1 MTNINVFGSNLSG
14 ATGTGTIVGS
24 DSPVLTGTIDCSGAL
39 TFEIPNSAAP
49 TTSSAGQ
56 IAIDTTITSMT
67 PLPQFNDGSNTLYAF
82 SIPAADLSTT
92 DGKILTY
99 NSGSSKFTLSTP
111 LTQNTKIIKAAYA
124 TSSATDTTTSSSQV
138 NTSLTIN
145 YTPAGGSNTLWIIA
159 GGFAKNERT
168 AASPATRIFKF
179 DINRSTGTPA
189 VIATA
194 NCGRVVNNSPGTN
207 AVPQYECVNV
217 SGTEIS
223 NDTSTH
229 TYTLRMATNNT
240 NTTTTFDGS
249 TVPAFIMVI
258 EFV

>member
-1 MTNINVFGSNLSG
+1 MTNINVFGSNLAG
-14 ATGTGTIVGS
+14 ATGTGSIVGS
-24 DSPVLTGTIDCSGAL
+24 DSPTLTGTIDCSGAI

-92 DGKILTY
+92 DGRILTY
-99 NSGSSKFTLSTP
+99 NSASSKFTLSTP

-124 TSSATDTTTSSSQV
+124 TSSATDTTASTTFV
-138 NTSLTIN
+138 DTSLTIS

-159 GGFAKNERT
+159 GGSGSIQRT
-168 AASPATRIFKF
+168 SGSPASRLFAF
-179 DINRSTGTPA
+179 QINRSTGTPA
-189 VIATA
+189 SIASTV
-194 NCGRVVNNSPGTN
+194 GSRILNSPGSN

-223 NDTSTH
+223 GDTSTH
-229 TYTLRMATNNT
+229 TYTLQMRVNNVT
-240 NTTTTFDGS
+240 NTATFDGS
-249 TVPAFIMVI
+249 IVPAFIMVF
-258 EFV
+258 ELV

>member
-1 MTNINVFGSNLSG
+1 MTTINILGNGLSG
-14 ATGTGTIVGS
+14 STGSGSFVAS
-24 DSPVLTGTIDCSGAL
+24 DSPTLTGTIDCSGAA
-39 TFEIPNSAAP
+39 TFEVPNSAAP
-49 TTSSAGQ
+49 TTSAAGQ

-99 NSGSSKFTLSTP
+99 NAASSKFTLSTP

-145 YTPAGGSNTLWIIA
+145 YTPVGGSNTLWIIA

-189 VIATA
+189 VIAAA
-194 NCGRVVNNSPGTN
+194 NCGRIVNNTPGTN

-223 NDTSTH
+223 NDTSMH

-249 TVPAFIMVI
+249 TVPAFIMVF
-258 EFV
+258 ELA

>member
-1 MTNINVFGSNLSG
+1 MTTIDILGTGLSG
-14 ATGTGTIVGS
+14 STGSGTFAASVG
-24 DSPVLTGTIDCSGAL
+24 PTLGGTIDCSGG
-39 TFEIPNSAAP
+39 TSFKIPNGAAP
-49 TTSSAGQ
+49 TTTSAGQ
-56 IAIDTTITSMT
+56 IGLDTSITGLT
-67 PLPQFNDGSNTLYAF
+67 ALPQFNDGTNTLYAF

-124 TSSATDTTTSSSQV
+124 TSSATDTTTSSSFV

-145 YTPAGGSNTLWIIA
+145 YTPAGGSNTLWVIA

-168 AASPATRIFKF
+168 AATPATRIFKF

-189 VIATA
+189 SIATA

-207 AVPQYECVNV
+207 AVPQYECVNL

-249 TVPAFIMVI
+249 TVPAFIMVF
-258 EFV
+258 ELV